1 MSIFFLILGIC
12 LYVGVVLDILKTT
25 LSLQG
30 GGWFTGKF
38 AHLFW
43 NFILKLSGRNGHS
56 KLLAKAGYLLLIAII
71 IIWVVTLYSSLVF
84 LLFSS
89 PNSVINGTTKLPANT
104 WEKIYYAGYVLS
116 TLGLGDFIASTN
128 VWRLVTNL
136 YGLTGLVLITM
147 SVTYFI
153 PVLSAVIKKRKLGI
167 NLSTLGN
174 SPQKILLNA
183 WNGEN
188 FNSLIDQLQTMSSDI
203 LEHNQNHR
211 AYPVIHYF
219 HNSKK
224 KYAIV
229 LQLAR
234 LNEAVFMLQHN
245 LCSKYKIPENNLAA
259 VATALNNYVEVIQEV
274 SHLSI
279 QNKDQPLNVKSNEL
293 EAQVFFK
300 ESSEYTSQMLH
311 NRLVFLKLIQK
322 DGWVWNDIF

>member
-1 MSIFFLILGIC
+1 M
-12 LYVGVVLDILKTT
+12 YVGVVLDILKTT